1 VVGRTD
7 CAPAITDLPG
17 LLAAAIDSD
26 DTHSVKLAVAL
37 QRLSQ
42 LGIVDEAT
50 ACELG
55 ALKLGADEC
64 RL

>member
-1 VVGRTD
+1 
-7 CAPAITDLPG
+7 
-17 LLAAAIDSD
+17 
-26 DTHSVKLAVAL
+26 VAL

-42 LGIVDEAT
+42 LSIVDEAT